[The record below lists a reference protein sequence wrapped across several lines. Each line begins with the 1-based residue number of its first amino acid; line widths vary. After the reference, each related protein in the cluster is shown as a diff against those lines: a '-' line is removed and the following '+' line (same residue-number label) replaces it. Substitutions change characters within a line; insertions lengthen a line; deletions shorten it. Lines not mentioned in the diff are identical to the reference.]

1 MERPLPSATNKS
13 SEDAVLLKS
22 SSEVIANEADVEIH
36 LRRARRAVESPG
48 KKMAEPLLG
57 QAAGVHRPRNV
68 DWKRAAALL
77 YGDWGTSKAYVIG
90 LAFVAAGF
98 SSFPIILAVCGLT
111 AVVGY
116 NYIIVCSHF
125 PDGGGVYSAARKQS
139 RFLASAG
146 ALLLVANFI
155 VTAALSGWAAVS
167 YLGVPSENARVAT
180 AGLILVVGIINY
192 FGPRHSGS
200 VSIWLAVPAVL
211 VVILIVVFS
220 GPHLRVAELEPAH
233 SSFAITWIQFVGVI
247 LALSGVEAIANI
259 TGVMK
264 LDPDSSPERPKVTR
278 TATKAIVPVAIE
290 VVFGTALLGWAML
303 SLPKFFGPQLADHKE
318 DMLRF
323 LAEHYGAVAIAPWFG
338 TVFGI
343 AVGIVFGL
351 LLFSAVN
358 TAVVALI
365 GVVFMMAQDGEMPRQ
380 LARLNRHGVPQLPLL
395 AAIGLPILVL
405 ALTSDFNALA
415 GLYAVGVVG
424 AIAVNLGSCSFNRE
438 LDLGWFQRFIMLST
452 FLVLFAV
459 EVTIA
464 KTKPD
469 ALFFAC
475 SVLGIGLA
483 LRFYSHKL
491 SGLTTLTVTRKIAD
505 MVPHLPVTMQPRLEE
520 GQKIMVAAR
529 GINPVLN
536 FALEE
541 AQLRKA
547 VLCVVY
553 VKEVVVYFS
562 AAPVAGRPRWQEDPE
577 ANAIMSLMLKEG
589 QQRGVCVLPVY
600 AVSEDAPATIVDL
613 SATMGVD
620 CLVIGTT
627 QRGAL
632 TNLLRGSVANH
643 IAENLPDSIRLV
655 IFG

>member
-1 MERPLPSATNKS
+1 M
-13 SEDAVLLKS
+13 
-22 SSEVIANEADVEIH
+22 H
-36 LRRARRAVESPG
+36 LRRALGAVESPG

-98 SSFPIILAVCGLT
+98 SSFPIILAVCALT

-167 YLGVPSENARVAT
+167 YLGVSNEHARLAT
-180 AGLILVVGIINY
+180 AGLILVVGVINY

-200 VSIWLAVPAVL
+200 VSLWLAVPAVL
-211 VVILIVVFS
+211 VVILIVLFS
-220 GPHLRVAELEPAH
+220 SPHLRMAELEPAH
-233 SSFAITWIQFVGVI
+233 SNFVVTWVQFVGVI
-247 LALSGVEAIANI
+247 LALSGVEAVANI

-264 LDPDSSPERPKVTR
+264 LDPGSSPEHPKVTQ

-303 SLPKFFGPQLADHKE
+303 SLPKFFGPQLTNHKE

-323 LAEHYGAVAIAPWFG
+323 LAEHYGAVTIAPWFG
-338 TVFGI
+338 TAFGVV
-343 AVGIVFGL
+343 VGIIFGL

-380 LARLNRHGVPQLPLL
+380 LARLNRHGVPKLPLI
-395 AAIGLPILVL
+395 AGVAFPIIVL
-405 ALTSDFNALA
+405 ALTEDFNALA

-438 LDLGWFQRFIMLST
+438 LSLGWFQRFIMVST

-475 SVLGIGLA
+475 TVLGIGLT

-491 SGLTTLTVTRKIAD
+491 SGLTTLTVTRKIAE
-505 MVPHLPVTMQPRLEE
+505 MVVPDLPAAMQPRLEE

-562 AAPVAGRPRWQEDPE
+562 AAPGATGRRPKWQDDPE

-589 QQRGVCVLPVY
+589 KERGVCVLPVY
-600 AVSEDAPATIVDL
+600 AVSEDAPATILDL

-620 CLVIGTT
+620 CLVIGTS
-627 QRGAL
+627 QRSAL
-632 TNLLRGSVANH
+632 SNLLRGSVANH
-643 IAENLPDSIRLV
+643 IAQNLPDTIRLV